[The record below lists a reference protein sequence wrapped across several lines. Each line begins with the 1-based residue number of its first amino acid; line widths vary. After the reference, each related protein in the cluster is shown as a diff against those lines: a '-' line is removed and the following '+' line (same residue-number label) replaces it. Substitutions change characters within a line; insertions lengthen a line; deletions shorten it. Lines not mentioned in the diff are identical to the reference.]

1 VYFVREEGEG
11 VPFSS
16 KESFFMRCACKH
28 IKCDFKRVTGVFG
41 QGVLVVFLVL
51 VLSGCKR
58 KETVKLEEVYSNRAN
73 DKGYI
78 ASLITN
84 RQQQAQ
90 DSRSLF
96 ALSLKMTQCVSR
108 VKATLPAD
116 ATNETF
122 TKALAADSE
131 WGALDEQFKS
141 CEASAKVT
149 RQQAE
154 NLIRLRMQEET
165 RAHQAVSE
173 GKAKAIDGAAAPKT
187 VEKK

>member
-1 VYFVREEGEG
+1 
-11 VPFSS
+11 
-16 KESFFMRCACKH
+16 MRCVCKP
-28 IKCDFKRVTGVFG
+28 ILCGFNRYAGVFG
-41 QGVLVVFLVL
+41 HALLLLFIVL

-78 ASLITN
+78 ASLMTN

-90 DSRSLF
+90 DNRSLF
-96 ALSLKMTQCVSR
+96 ALSLKMTQCVTR
-108 VKATLPAD
+108 VKATLPAE
-116 ATNETF
+116 ATDEAL

-131 WGALDEQFKS
+131 WGALDEQFKKLD
-141 CEASAKVT
+141 AGAKAT
-149 RQQAE
+149 KQQAE
-154 NLIRLRMQEET
+154 NLIRMRMQEEA

-173 GKAKAIDGAAAPKT
+173 GKAKAIDGGSGPKR